1 MTYPAVVK
9 AIPNHLIERGA
20 RTAAAPVS
28 DGTLIEQHLEK
39 VVIKQQVI
47 DIYLFAEAER
57 AVDVKKQDLP
67 LPNTPSMKSRIPGI
81 ARWSRLTGSGRSLL
95 MADGSFSTTPIYPP

>member
-39 VVIKQQVI
+39 VVIKQQAI
-47 DIYLFAEAER
+47 DIYLFDEAER
-57 AVDVKKQDLP
+57 AVDVKKKTCLYPTP
-67 LPNTPSMKSRIPGI
+67 LQ
-81 ARWSRLTGSGRSLL
+81 
-95 MADGSFSTTPIYPP
+95 